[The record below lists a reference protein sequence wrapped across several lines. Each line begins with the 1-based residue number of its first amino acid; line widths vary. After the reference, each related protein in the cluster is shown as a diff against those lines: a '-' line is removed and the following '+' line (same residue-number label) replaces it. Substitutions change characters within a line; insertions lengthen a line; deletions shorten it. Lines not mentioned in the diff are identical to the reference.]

1 MKGTGRALS
10 ARLIGRGEMSA
21 VWPEP
26 RHLRSGLACVL
37 LAGASVLAVP
47 MAWAQGGSISTPV
60 VQGEGMDPNR
70 AMSAAL
76 ARLGRNPRDVEALL
90 QAGESALAL
99 GDTQAAIGFLSRAD
113 RLQPYQPRVMASLG
127 SARMRMQDPVTALG
141 LFEDAAKAGMLTGE
155 QIADRGLAYDLVSD
169 NVTAQ
174 RYYRE
179 ALAAGAGDEAARRLA
194 LSLAI
199 MGDRRAVETVLAPLL
214 QKQDRGAWRIRAF
227 AFAIMGREEEAV
239 AITNST
245 MPPEMA
251 AAMAP
256 YLRYMRK
263 LTPAQQAAA
272 ANLGFFPQP
281 SQIGQENARIADYI
295 ASQHLKRPSFAGQGA
310 VDQGLVPA
318 GEPLG
323 TRLAQAEAAPKAGAK
338 SAGRRANEELP
349 PRGEPAPPDPKPSR
363 VDTPAAPVELAA
375 ATPAPRPVA
384 RVVETRPAAPLAS
397 TPAAVS
403 SFDLSRSAARAPQV
417 ATVDGDL
424 DPAPR
429 PAVAVVEQAPQPAVS
444 APVSAAPM
452 AVANVRPAPV
462 RAAPVTPAPAP
473 VKPAVAKAGGK
484 AAGKKPS
491 FAELFEDFGKVSTTT
506 VPASGAVDIRKIQP
520 AHSAPA
526 PAPTPAA
533 TPTPAPVVLSAK
545 EKAAEKAKEKKL
557 AEKTD
562 KVEKAREAEKVKEA
576 APPQHP
582 SRIWV
587 QIAAGRD
594 NERILYDWRKL
605 QRAEGELFKGQ
616 KPSISDWGRTNRVL
630 VGPFETEAA
639 AKAFNE
645 KAHKAGH
652 DGSFVWISPAGQVV
666 DSL

>member
-26 RHLRSGLACVL
+26 RKLRAGLACVL
-37 LAGASVLAVP
+37 LAGASVLTAP
-47 MAWAQGGSISTPV
+47 GAWAQAPSTSTPV
-60 VQGEGMDPNR
+60 VQGEGMDANR

-76 ARLGRNPRDVEALL
+76 ARLGRNPRDIEALL

-113 RLQPYQPRVMASLG
+113 RLQPYQPRVMASLAT
-127 SARMRMQDPVTALG
+127 ARMRMQDPVTALG
-141 LFEDAAKAGMLTGE
+141 LFEDAAKAGTLTGE

-251 AAMAP
+251 SALAP

-295 ASQHLKRPSFAGQGA
+295 AGQHLKRPSFAGQGA

-318 GEPLG
+318 GAPLG
-323 TRLAQAEAAPKAGAK
+323 TRLAQAEPAPKAAKRGA
-338 SAGRRANEELP
+338 GEELP
-349 PRGEPAPPDPKPSR
+349 PRADPAPPEPMPSR
-363 VDTPAAPVELAA
+363 VDAPAVPVELAA
-375 ATPAPRPVA
+375 ATAAPRPV
-384 RVVETRPAAPLAS
+384 RVETRPAPLAS
-397 TPAAVS
+397 APAAVS

-429 PAVAVVEQAPQPAVS
+429 PAVVVAETKPQPQ
-444 APVSAAPM
+444 PV
-452 AVANVRPAPV
+452 
-462 RAAPVTPAPAP
+462 APAP
-473 VKPAVAKAGGK
+473 VKPAPVKLAVAKV
-484 AAGKKPS
+484 AAKPAPGKKPS
-491 FAELFEDFGKVSTTT
+491 FAELFEDFGKVSTATT
-506 VPASGAVDIRKIQP
+506 PASGAVDIRKIQP

-526 PAPTPAA
+526 PAPAPTPTA

-557 AEKTD
+557 ADKAE
-562 KVEKAREAEKVKEA
+562 KVEKAKEAEKVKEA
-576 APPQHP
+576 AAPQHP

-605 QRAEGELFKGQ
+605 QRAEAELFKGQ

-630 VGPFETEAA
+630 VGPFDTEAA

>member
-26 RHLRSGLACVL
+26 RKLRAGLACVL
-37 LAGASVLAVP
+37 LAGASVLAAP
-47 MAWAQGGSISTPV
+47 LAWAQGATGTPV
-60 VQGEGMDPNR
+60 IQGEGMDANR

-127 SARMRMQDPVTALG
+127 SARMRMQDPVTAIG
-141 LFEDAAKAGMLTGE
+141 LFEDAAKAGTLTGE

-239 AITNST
+239 AIANST

-323 TRLAQAEAAPKAGAK
+323 TRLAQAEAASKAGAK

-349 PRGEPAPPDPKPSR
+349 PRGEQAPPDPKPSR

-375 ATPAPRPVA
+375 ATPAPRAAA
-384 RVVETRPAAPLAS
+384 RVVETRPVAPLAS

-429 PAVAVVEQAPQPAVS
+429 PAVAVMERAPQPVAQPVVQPAVS
-444 APVSAAPM
+444 VP
-452 AVANVRPAPV
+452 VRPA
-462 RAAPVTPAPAP
+462 PAPAP
-473 VKPAVAKAGGK
+473 VKRAVVRNAAKT
-484 AAGKKPS
+484 AAKKPS
-491 FAELFEDFGKVSTTT
+491 FAELFEDFGKVSATT

-533 TPTPAPVVLSAK
+533 TPTPAPAVLSAK

-616 KPSISDWGRTNRVL
+616 KPSISEWGRTNRVL

-652 DGSFVWISPAGQVV
+652 EGSFVWISPAGQVV

>member
-26 RHLRSGLACVL
+26 RKLRAGLACVL
-37 LAGASVLAVP
+37 LAGASVLTVP
-47 MAWAQGGSISTPV
+47 GAWAQGATGTPV
-60 VQGEGMDPNR
+60 VQGEGMDANR

-127 SARMRMQDPVTALG
+127 SARLRMQDPVTAIG
-141 LFEDAAKAGMLTGE
+141 LFEDAAKAGTLTGE

-245 MPPEMA
+245 MPPDMA
-251 AAMAP
+251 SALAP

-323 TRLAQAEAAPKAGAK
+323 TRLAQAEAAPKAGGK
-338 SAGRRANEELP
+338 SASRRGNEELP
-349 PRGEPAPPDPKPSR
+349 PRGEPAPPEPKPSR

-375 ATPAPRPVA
+375 ATPAPRPVVRPVA
-384 RVVETRPAAPLAS
+384 REVETRAAAPLAS
-397 TPAAVS
+397 TPAAVTN
-403 SFDLSRSAARAPQV
+403 FDLSRSAARAPQV

-429 PAVAVVEQAPQPAVS
+429 PVVAVMERAPQPVSQPVVQPVAS
-444 APVSAAPM
+444 APSI
-452 AVANVRPAPV
+452 PATS
-462 RAAPVTPAPAP
+462 RPAPAP
-473 VKPAVAKAGGK
+473 VKSALVKAPNPSGK
-484 AAGKKPS
+484 APGKKPS
-491 FAELFEDFGKVSTTT
+491 FAELFEDFGKASTAPT
-506 VPASGAVDIRKIQP
+506 PASGAVDIRKIQP

-533 TPTPAPVVLSAK
+533 TPTPAPVVLTAK
-545 EKAAEKAKEKKL
+545 EKTAEKVRDKKL
-557 AEKTD
+557 AEKTE
-562 KVEKAREAEKVKEA
+562 KVEKARETEKVKEVA
-576 APPQHP
+576 VPQHP

-594 NERILYDWRKL
+594 NERILYDWRKM
-605 QRAEGELFKGQ
+605 QRTEGELFKGQ
-616 KPSISDWGRTNRVL
+616 KPSVSDWGRTNRVL
-630 VGPFETEAA
+630 VGPFDTEAA

-652 DGSFVWISPAGQVV
+652 EGSFVWISPAGQVV

>member
-1 MKGTGRALS
+1 MKGTGQALS
-10 ARLIGRGEMSA
+10 VRWIGRGEMSA

-26 RHLRSGLACVL
+26 RKLRAGLACVL
-37 LAGASVLAVP
+37 LAGASALAAP
-47 MAWAQGGSISTPV
+47 GAWAQTPSTSTPV
-60 VQGEGMDPNR
+60 VQGEGMDANR

-76 ARLGRNPRDVEALL
+76 ARLGRNPRDIEALL

-113 RLQPYQPRVMASLG
+113 RLQPYQPRVMASLA

-141 LFEDAAKAGMLTGE
+141 LFEDAAKAGTLTGE

-251 AAMAP
+251 SAMAP

-295 ASQHLKRPSFAGQGA
+295 AGQHLKRPSFAGQGA

-318 GEPLG
+318 GAPLG
-323 TRLAQAEAAPKAGAK
+323 TRLAQAEVAPKAARRGA
-338 SAGRRANEELP
+338 SEELP
-349 PRGEPAPPDPKPSR
+349 PRGEPAPPEPMPSR
-363 VDTPAAPVELAA
+363 VDAPAVPVELAA
-375 ATPAPRPVA
+375 ATSVPRPVP
-384 RVVETRPAAPLAS
+384 RVVEARPAATLAS

-429 PAVAVVEQAPQPAVS
+429 PAVVVAETRPQPVKAQ
-444 APVSAAPM
+444 PVA
-452 AVANVRPAPV
+452 PAPIK
-462 RAAPVTPAPAP
+462 AQPVAPAP
-473 VKPAVAKAGGK
+473 VKLAVAKV
-484 AAGKKPS
+484 AAKSAPGKKPS
-491 FAELFEDFGKVSTTT
+491 FAELFEDFGKVSTVTT
-506 VPASGAVDIRKIQP
+506 PASGAVDIRKIQP
-520 AHSAPA
+520 AHNAPA
-526 PAPTPAA
+526 PAPTPTA

-545 EKAAEKAKEKKL
+545 EKAAEKAREKKL
-557 AEKTD
+557 ADKAE
-562 KVEKAREAEKVKEA
+562 KVEKAEKVKEM

-605 QRAEGELFKGQ
+605 QRAEAELFKGQ
-616 KPSISDWGRTNRVL
+616 KPSISDWGRTGRVL

>member
-1 MKGTGRALS
+1 
-10 ARLIGRGEMSA
+10 MSA

-26 RHLRSGLACVL
+26 RKLRAGLACVL
-37 LAGASVLAVP
+37 LAGASVLAAP
-47 MAWAQGGSISTPV
+47 LAWAQGATGTPV
-60 VQGEGMDPNR
+60 IQGEGMDANR

-127 SARMRMQDPVTALG
+127 SARMRMQDPVTAIG
-141 LFEDAAKAGMLTGE
+141 LFEDAAKAGTLTGE

-239 AITNST
+239 AIANST

-323 TRLAQAEAAPKAGAK
+323 TRLAQAEAASRAGARP
-338 SAGRRANEELP
+338 AGRRANEELP
-349 PRGEPAPPDPKPSR
+349 PRGEQAPPDPKPSR

-375 ATPAPRPVA
+375 ATPAPRAAA
-384 RVVETRPAAPLAS
+384 RVVETRPVAPLAS

-429 PAVAVVEQAPQPAVS
+429 PAVAVMERAPQPVAQPVVQPAVS
-444 APVSAAPM
+444 VP
-452 AVANVRPAPV
+452 VRPAPV
-462 RAAPVTPAPAP
+462 PAP
-473 VKPAVAKAGGK
+473 VKRAVVRNAAKT
-484 AAGKKPS
+484 AAKKPS
-491 FAELFEDFGKVSTTT
+491 FAELFEDFGKVSTATT
-506 VPASGAVDIRKIQP
+506 PASGAVDIRKIQP

-533 TPTPAPVVLSAK
+533 TPTPAPAVLSAK

-557 AEKTD
+557 AGKAE
-562 KVEKAREAEKVKEA
+562 KVEKAREAGKVKEA

-616 KPSISDWGRTNRVL
+616 KPSISEWGRTNRVL

-652 DGSFVWISPAGQVV
+652 EGSFVWISPAGQVV

>member
-26 RHLRSGLACVL
+26 RKLRAGLACVL
-37 LAGASVLAVP
+37 LAGASVLAAP
-47 MAWAQGGSISTPV
+47 LAWAQGATGTPV
-60 VQGEGMDPNR
+60 IQGEGMDANR

-127 SARMRMQDPVTALG
+127 SARMRMQDPVTAIG
-141 LFEDAAKAGMLTGE
+141 LFEDAAKAGTLTGE

-239 AITNST
+239 AIANST

-323 TRLAQAEAAPKAGAK
+323 TRLAQAEAASKAGAK

-349 PRGEPAPPDPKPSR
+349 PRGEQAPPDPKPSR

-375 ATPAPRPVA
+375 ATPAPRAAA
-384 RVVETRPAAPLAS
+384 RVVETRPVAPLAS

-429 PAVAVVEQAPQPAVS
+429 PAVAVMERAPQPVAQPVVQPAVS
-444 APVSAAPM
+444 VP
-452 AVANVRPAPV
+452 VRPA
-462 RAAPVTPAPAP
+462 PAPAP
-473 VKPAVAKAGGK
+473 VKRAVVRNAAKT
-484 AAGKKPS
+484 AAKKPS
-491 FAELFEDFGKVSTTT
+491 FAELFEDFGKVSTATT
-506 VPASGAVDIRKIQP
+506 PASGAVDIRKIQP

-533 TPTPAPVVLSAK
+533 TPTPAPAVLSAK

-557 AEKTD
+557 AGKAE

-616 KPSISDWGRTNRVL
+616 KPSISEWGRTNRVL

-652 DGSFVWISPAGQVV
+652 EGSFVWISPAGQVV